1 MKALVITIIQEV
13 DEFHSKWYKEALIF
27 IETINIPETMPRV
40 VGTQIHRSDTP
51 AESVSDYQK
60 RRITVPLLDHLMCE
74 LDYRSDISKTQ
85 AIYKINSN
93 SSPTREKSLER
104 KVFIS
109 WNFYW
114 RSSVKWIIIRK

>member
-27 IETINIPETMPRV
+27 IEAINIPETMPSV

-85 AIYKINSN
+85 AICKINSN

-114 RSSVKWIIIRK
+114 R

>member
-1 MKALVITIIQEV
+1 MVQGSSH
-13 DEFHSKWYKEALIF
+13 FHRDNQYTRDNAKSCRD
-27 IETINIPETMPRV
+27 P
-40 VGTQIHRSDTP
+40 IHRSDTP

-85 AIYKINSN
+85 AICKINSN

-114 RSSVKWIIIRK
+114 R